1 MTYDVRV
8 DGKTYRKFDK
18 IEDANKS
25 RDEFNAVASLTP
37 GMSVAVVSIERGSS
51 NDWNNNSWR
60 NVAIFIWYAR

>member
-37 GMSVAVVSIERGSS
+37 GMSVAVVSVERVTS
-51 NDWNNNSWR
+51 DD
-60 NVAIFIWYAR
+60 

>member
-25 RDEFNAVASLTP
+25 RDEFNAISSLTP

-60 NVAIFIWYAR
+60 NGAIFIWYAR

>member
-25 RDEFNAVASLTP
+25 RDEFNAISSLTP
-37 GMSVAVVSIERGSS
+37 GMSVAVVSVERGSS
-51 NDWNNNSWR
+51 ND
-60 NVAIFIWYAR
+60 